1 MPDKTPLAGKINI
14 FTPQTYQVIQ
24 RSGATG
30 DIIITGIFN
39 QAGSHDVEASFN
51 GGAYATI
58 ASGVAS
64 GAEFSGTL
72 TGQAE
77 GQGTLTVRL
86 VDTPAV
92 AATVDYV
99 GIGDI
104 FVIAGQSNAMG
115 YGTNNQ
121 VYAGALAAAVFGNDY
136 DWRDCVDPVD
146 RNTLQK
152 DAVSDD
158 GAVPAGSVWPLL
170 ATLIMADQS
179 VPVAFVP
186 CAKGATGITAWQ
198 PGADHQDRTT
208 LYGSMAYRALQTG
221 CKAVLYWG
229 YVTDAA
235 AAMNQ
240 ATFNAYLDAFA
251 NAVQADL
258 GVTVMPCQMQNCAG
272 IADVQEAAIRAACV
286 EAWGD
291 NANVEAGPDLSGL
304 ASDDNYH
311 LMTDAKLSAA
321 ADLWWAALD
330 AALYT

>member
-64 GAEFSGTL
+64 GAEFSGIL
-72 TGQAE
+72 TGQVE

-86 VDTPAV
+86 VDATGV

-99 GIGDI
+99 GIGDVY
-104 FVIAGQSNAMG
+104 VIAGQSNAMG

-152 DAVSDD
+152 DSVSDD
-158 GAVPAGSVWPLL
+158 STVPAGSVWPLL

-179 VPVAFVP
+179 VPVAFVS
-186 CAKGATGITAWQ
+186 CAKGATSITDWQ
-198 PGADHQDRTT
+198 PGTNHLDRTT
-208 LYGSMAYRALQTG
+208 LYGSMVYRALQAG
-221 CKAVLYWG
+221 CKAVLLWTG
-229 YVTDAA
+229 EADAGSG
-235 AAMNQ
+235 MTQ
-240 ATFNAYLDAFA
+240 AVYNAWLDALA
-251 NAVQADL
+251 NALNTDL
-258 GVTVMPCQMQNCAG
+258 GVTLMPCKLQNCTG
-272 IADVQEAAIRAACV
+272 IADPLEAAINAAIG
-286 EAWGD
+286 EAWTD
-291 NANVEAGPDLSGL
+291 NANVETGPDLSGL
-304 ASDDNYH
+304 ATDDNYH
-311 LMTDAKLSAA
+311 LMTDAKLSDA